1 MPKMMPKMFFLRKPR
16 RQFLVLHSP
25 PACQTSS
32 ELPSRSLKPV
42 LQSHETSWWW
52 RNNKIQVLGG
62 GASIKYKTTN
72 FQDATPENLKVAL
85 TSAGFSSISR
95 NQKFNPST
103 SQGVDP
109 VLSPADTFEN
119 ARRTRI
125 KANSR
130 DIGKAR
136 DQWVSGPISL
146 TNLSWWES
154 KRVMLLV
161 LYLTSFNI

>member
-1 MPKMMPKMFFLRKPR
+1 MKL
-16 RQFLVLHSP
+16 
-25 PACQTSS
+25 
-32 ELPSRSLKPV
+32 
-42 LQSHETSWWW
+42 
-52 RNNKIQVLGG
+52 LGG
-62 GASIKYKTTN
+62 GATIKYKTTN

-136 DQWVSGPISL
+136 DRRVSGPISL
-146 TNLSWWES
+146 TNMSWWES

-161 LYLTSFNI
+161 LCLTSFNI